1 MGLHSKAAA
10 VICVPELPISFLGN
24 RVIEAGQEPVGSDPG
39 AAWSD
44 SELSSLMSWKD
55 CEFSWKE
62 KPVIQKQTVGPSWNK
77 NQSPKKD
84 HM

>member
-1 MGLHSKAAA
+1 MIK
-10 VICVPELPISFLGN
+10 
-24 RVIEAGQEPVGSDPG
+24 AGQEPVGSDPG
-39 AAWSD
+39 ATGSDPRAAWSD

-55 CEFSWKE
+55 CEFLWKE
-62 KPVIQKQTVGPSWNK
+62 KPVTQKQTVGPSWNK